1 MTLTTLTTAD
11 AKQVA
16 GDHYKTD
23 YQHWN
28 MLLSLGYGPEYYVGQ
43 ATKYLTRWRKKNGL
57 RDLLKGQHFIEKM
70 LEIATERGNG
80 GKDWLPYGHVDDD
93 DLKTIVMDHLN
104 SHLQHFFDVNQ
115 VDGVSISI
123 CISVMFANDVATLRD
138 AIYACTELA
147 EFEKRQESET
157 KPDLE
162 PPVAQQFK
170 FLNYIEDGIGI
181 RWECRKCKEVL
192 NLRMDE
198 PPAPSHRIC
207 FANEHAST
215 RQSVQ

>member
-1 MTLTTLTTAD
+1 MTLTPTAD
-11 AKQVA
+11 AKQIA

-28 MLLSLGYGPEYYVGQ
+28 MLLGLGYGPEYYIGQ

-70 LEIATERGNG
+70 LEVATDRGRE
-80 GKDWLPYGHVDDD
+80 WLPYGHVDDD
-93 DLKTIVMDHLN
+93 HLKIIVLEHLD
-104 SHLQHFFDVNQ
+104 SHLQHFFEVNQ
-115 VDGVSISI
+115 VDGVSMSI
-123 CISVMFANDVATLRD
+123 CISVIFANDVATLRD
-138 AIYACTELA
+138 AIYACNELA
-147 EFEKRQESET
+147 EFEKRQDEET

-181 RWECRKCKEVL
+181 RWQCRKCELVL

-198 PPAPSHRIC
+198 PPAPSHRVC

-215 RQSVQ
+215 TQSVQ